1 MIVEIYTKQN
11 CGYCV
16 RAKSFLEEKRLSY
29 TEYILDKDFTKE
41 FIVENFPHARTYP
54 IIIMDGTNIG
64 GYDSLVSH
72 YDTMYDISSSSLRY
86 LAE

>member
-1 MIVEIYTKQN
+1 MIVEIYTKKE

-16 RAKSFLEEKRLSY
+16 RAKKFLEEKGLLY
-29 TEYILDKDFTKE
+29 TEYVLDKDVTKE
-41 FIVENFPHARTYP
+41 FIVENFPHARTFP
-54 IIIMDGTNIG
+54 IIIMDGTHIG

-72 YDTMYDISSSSLRY
+72 YDTMHDISSSSLRY